1 MVFLGCI
8 FSEVIVSYNHAALLM
23 FQEYCNCLPLFYWRL
38 SPQFFI
44 DKSIINRDEP
54 CFSNVIVLNNH

>member
-8 FSEVIVSYNHAALLM
+8 FSEVIVSYNHAALLSGILQLLT
-23 FQEYCNCLPLFYWRL
+23 FILWRL

>member
-8 FSEVIVSYNHAALLM
+8 FSEVIVSYNRSAANVSGILQLLT
-23 FQEYCNCLPLFYWRL
+23 FIYWRL
-38 SPQFFI
+38 SPQFFM

-54 CFSNVIVLNNH
+54 CSAM

>member
-23 FQEYCNCLPLFYWRL
+23 FQEYCNCLPY
-38 SPQFFI
+38 FI
-44 DKSIINRDEP
+44 GGCRRNSLWINP
-54 CFSNVIVLNNH
+54 SLTGMNPVSAM